1 VLTVFLEI
9 MLLRGGP
16 REVPASG
23 ALLAGSAFVYF
34 LTSVVQ
40 SRLVFGAP
48 LAGLRGLADLA
59 LTVGLFGGALCAC
72 RRGHRVRQTLSAI
85 LGTGTLMSLPMI
97 VLVAVR
103 QGLPDD
109 SPVVLVLSILSLPL
123 LVWYLLVI
131 SRVMRLALDASQRVG
146 LALAMSYVVLGYLI
160 VEQLPARMA
169 A

>member
-16 REVPASG
+16 REVPPSG
-23 ALLAGSAFVYF
+23 PLLAGCALVYF
-34 LTSVVQ
+34 LTSVAQ
-40 SRLVFGAP
+40 SRLLFGAP

-59 LTVGLFGGALCAC
+59 LTVSLFGGAVLVCG
-72 RRGHRVRQTLSAI
+72 RRHRLRQTLSAI

-97 VLVAVR
+97 VLVGLR
-103 QGLPDD
+103 QGQPDD
-109 SPVVLVLSILSLPL
+109 SPMVLALSLLSLPL

-131 SRVMRLALDASQRVG
+131 SRVMRLALDSSQRVG
-146 LALAMSYVVLGYLI
+146 LALAMSYVVLGYLV